1 MKELNSKIGFILGG
15 PVLSGGTYVI
25 FEHAIRIQRRGSKNI
40 FMIMEN
46 KLNNDDL
53 FWHSEASELN
63 WLTFDEAK
71 NICFDAVIATWWV
84 TCYEAY
90 RLKSKAYL
98 YFNQSVESKFYPV
111 ENVLDRKY
119 ADSTYFLGLNI
130 ITEAT
135 WIKEYLFNK
144 YDLKAELVLNG
155 IRKDIHNASGKAE
168 KPRAKDR
175 LRILVEGPMGV
186 FFKNTEKTI
195 KLCLE
200 SDADEVWLMTSSPLE
215 KYKGVT
221 RVISQVPIHKTAE
234 IYRSCDVLVK
244 LSYVEGMFGPPLEIF
259 HCGGTAIVYDVT
271 GHDEYIKHDYNALVV
286 KTDDEDKVVE
296 YINFLKANPDELTR
310 LKNGALETAAKWNDW
325 ETASVNFENAIMHSL
340 NKQQVSQ
347 EVLKNKTFHFKEWYG
362 YNRKEQKSK
371 FGKII
376 NAVVSPKIRK
386 YLYVKY
392 KNTTL
397 YKIYN
402 SLS

>member
-1 MKELNSKIGFILGG
+1 MKIAFILGS
-15 PVLSGGTYVI
+15 PNISGGTYVI
-25 FEHAIRIQRRGSKNI
+25 FEHAIRIQRRKQKQV

-46 KLNNDDL
+46 KLNKDDL
-53 FWHSEASELN
+53 FWHPEAAELS
-63 WLTFDEAK
+63 WLTFDEAE
-71 NICFDAVIATWWV
+71 NIYFDAVIATWWV

-135 WIKEYLFNK
+135 WIKEYLLNK

-155 IRKDIHNASGKAE
+155 IRKDIHNTSGKTLERRE
-168 KPRAKDR
+168 KGK
-175 LRILVEGPMGV
+175 LRVLVEGPMGV

-200 SDADEVWLMTSSPLE
+200 SNADEVWLMTSSPL
-215 KYKGVT
+215 KTYKGVT
-221 RVISQVPIHKTAE
+221 RVISQVPIHTTAE
-234 IYRSCDVLVK
+234 IYRSCDVIVK

-271 GHDEYIKHDYNALVV
+271 GHDEYIKHNYNAFVV

-310 LKNGALETAAKWNDW
+310 LKNGALETASKWNDW
-325 ETASVNFENAIMHSL
+325 DTASVNFENAIICSL
-340 NKQQVSQ
+340 NKQQISQ
-347 EVLKNKTFHFKEWYG
+347 DALKNKTFHFKEWYG
-362 YNRKEQKSK
+362 YNDKGEKNKFRK
-371 FGKII
+371 IV
-376 NAVVSPKIRK
+376 NAVMSPKTRN

-392 KNTTL
+392 NNTIL
-397 YKIYN
+397 YRIYKL
-402 SLS
+402 LSKF